1 MFCPRCGELLED
13 FSEIE
18 GGWCPRC
25 EEWFPPDLIR
35 DALKEEAEEEYAEE
49 EAEDKMKIIVIYRAG
64 VVGTYDVLREKASK
78 IITHYLKNPN
88 VIALVLV
95 EKEATAQARKALE
108 EAEG

>member
-1 MFCPRCGELLED
+1 MFCPYCGELLED
-13 FSEIE
+13 LSATE

-49 EAEDKMKIIVIYRAG
+49 EGGLMKIIAIYIEE
-64 VVGTYDVLREKASK
+64 V
-78 IITHYLKNPN
+78 
-88 VIALVLV
+88 
-95 EKEATAQARKALE
+95 E

>member
-1 MFCPRCGELLED
+1 MFCPYCGELLES
-13 FSEIE
+13 FSELE

-49 EAEDKMKIIVIYRAG
+49 EGGLMKIIVIYKAG
-64 VVGTYDVLREKASK
+64 VVDTYDVLREKASE
-78 IITHYLKNPN
+78 IVAHHLKNPN
-88 VIALVLV
+88 VIALVLA
-95 EKEATAQARKALE
+95 EEEATAQARKALE